1 MLHSCKRPLFQTHT
15 LFWHIKHFYTPREEE
30 LVNER
35 FKEGPQKMQV
45 KDLSHFKK
53 VEDFFLSPLES
64 KNNNLEKL
72 CEADC
77 IVYENKQK

>member
-1 MLHSCKRPLFQTHT
+1 MLHSFQRPLFQTHT

-35 FKEGPQKMQV
+35 FEEGLQKMQV
-45 KDLSHFKK
+45 KDLTHFKK
-53 VEDFFLSPLES
+53 VEDFFCQHW
-64 KNNNLEKL
+64 KVKTTTEK

-77 IVYENKQK
+77 IVHENKQQ